1 MKDLTF
7 IFKNQRFFS
16 EILLISRFEE
26 KKNME
31 RDKETEKE
39 REKEKRS
46 RTIRD
51 EATAYAEGNE
61 FRLSSA
67 SSQLI
72 ANNPTN

>member
-1 MKDLTF
+1 
-7 IFKNQRFFS
+7 
-16 EILLISRFEE
+16 
-26 KKNME
+26 ME

-72 ANNPTN
+72 ANNPTNWSPIWPASCTVLQNIWKGSITIRITCL